1 MSDSASPTDSAAAP
15 VAAPS
20 PLNDATARAASHPYA
35 FLLVPGFSYIAFA
48 SAIEPLRMANMVAGE
63 ARFGA
68 LTCSIDGAP
77 VVASNGVRTEV
88 DHAIDVLPRT
98 PALFVCGPN
107 PIAFPEERRLMRW
120 LRQRADAGT
129 ALGGIDTGSYL
140 LARAGLLDGFR
151 CTIHWQDLPSLT
163 TDFPGII
170 ASEHVFE
177 IDRGRYTCSGGT
189 AAMDMM
195 LQLVADATGDA
206 GISAAAADL
215 LVHERVRDERD
226 HQRIPLRH
234 RVGPGHERLS
244 GAVALMEANVEEPM
258 RLYEIAG
265 YIGVTERQLERLF
278 EAQLATT
285 PSRFYMGI
293 RLARARRLLLHTTAS
308 ISDVAHRSGFQSGAH
323 FSRRYR
329 AHFGITP
336 RGDRD
341 RAGC

>member
-1 MSDSASPTDSAAAP
+1 MTDSAP
-15 VAAPS
+15 PTDLVATPS
-20 PLNDATARAASHPYA
+20 PLNDAASRAQHAHA

-48 SAIEPLRMANMVAGE
+48 SAIEPLRMANMVA
-63 ARFGA
+63 ADALFGA
-68 LTCSIDGAP
+68 LTCSLDGAP

-88 DHAIDVLPRT
+88 DHAIDALPRT
-98 PALFVCGPN
+98 RGLFVCGPN
-107 PIAFPEERRLMRW
+107 PIVFPQERRLRRW
-120 LRQRADAGT
+120 LRQRAAAGA

-163 TDFPGII
+163 AAFPGIV

-195 LQLVADATGDA
+195 LQVVADSDADPAIAAT
-206 GISAAAADL
+206 AAEL
-215 LVHERVRDERD
+215 LVHERMRDQRD
-226 HQRIPLRH
+226 AQRIPLRH
-234 RVGPGHERLS
+234 RVGPGHDRLT
-244 GAVALMEANVEEPM
+244 GAVALMEANVAEPM
-258 RLYEIAG
+258 QLREIAG
-265 YIGVTERQLERLF
+265 YIGVTGRQLERLF

-285 PSRFYMGI
+285 PSRFYMAI

-308 ISDVAHRSGFQSGAH
+308 IGDIAHRSGFRSGAH

-329 AHFGITP
+329 DHFGITP
-336 RGDRD
+336 RDD
-341 RAGC
+341 RAQAGC